1 MPHRKLLARILRLVG
16 ITLLALT
23 SHPALASDRPQI
35 LLVCQFGTV
44 KSAITRELLIR
55 RASERGIALKAWSRG
70 ITPGDHLSPVLK
82 ARLGAEQIDPG
93 RQSVQPLSTRDIER
107 ADMVIAFDPLPSLFS
122 RAKVQDWS
130 DVPSMNSSYDA
141 ARRVVDKKINA
152 LLDQL
157 SRKR

>member
-1 MPHRKLLARILRLVG
+1 MPLHRLFSRILGLVG

-23 SHPALASDRPQI
+23 SQPALASDRPKI

-55 RASERGIALKAWSRG
+55 RASERGIALTAWSRG
-70 ITPGDHLSPVLK
+70 ITPGEHLAPTLK
-82 ARLGAEQIDPG
+82 VRLDAERIDPR
-93 RQSVQPLSTRDIER
+93 RQPLRRLSTRDIAK
-107 ADMVIAFDPLPSLFS
+107 ADIVVAFDPLPASFA

-130 DVPSMNSSYDA
+130 DTPSMNSSYDA
-141 ARRVVDKKINA
+141 ARRVVDLRIDA

-157 SRKR
+157 QRKR